1 MNEWDG
7 KCSVCGKQIEG
18 VEGEIAYFEIMG
30 DNFPASCKK
39 CYYEETGGEGPRILN
54 LLERLQSRG
63 RNAHIQKEDTDEE

>member
-30 DNFPASCKK
+30 DNFPASAKSVFMKK
-39 CYYEETGGEGPRILN
+39 QE
-54 LLERLQSRG
+54 
-63 RNAHIQKEDTDEE
+63 AKELAL